1 MHTAFCRL
9 FSYLATTS
17 FLLVYLSIMTDIVRT
32 LRCTSRSIC
41 ADFIVLSDNYRFSV
55 SHFLPPFRFK
65 LLCCFLQNFLE
76 QLCLAPELL
85 FNTYTQKKTYSILMT
100 QEVRQYPKKT
110 MQTEYVCID
119 RRTPSKSI
127 FFSVLWRFP
136 EFRSA

>member
-85 FNTYTQKKTYSILMT
+85 FNTYTQKKDVLHSHDSGGTPIP
-100 QEVRQYPKKT
+100 EKDHANRVRLYR
-110 MQTEYVCID
+110 QTH
-119 RRTPSKSI
+119 SKQVDL
-127 FFSVLWRFP
+127 FLCTLAFS
-136 EFRSA
+136 